1 MVGNIGMLHAPQVG
15 PVEKAVDYA
24 FTLVAGWQKKDRAE
38 IERALTEL
46 KAAAENNSKV
56 YAQASKALND
66 LSRREAAARELE
78 AAAREAKESAEA
90 LVRENAARVARE
102 QQDMDRRQ
110 ALLNEAVRAH
120 NQAVADKERSLDQ
133 RETAAHQRERALAA
147 RETAAIELDRAAS
160 KTMDEARAVRSDY
173 ETKISALRALVG
185 GRA

>member
-66 LSRREAAARELE
+66 LSRRE